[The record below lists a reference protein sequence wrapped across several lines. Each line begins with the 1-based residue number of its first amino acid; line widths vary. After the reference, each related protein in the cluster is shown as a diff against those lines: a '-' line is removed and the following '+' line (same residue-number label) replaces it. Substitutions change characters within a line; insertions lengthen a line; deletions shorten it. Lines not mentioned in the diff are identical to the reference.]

1 MEPHL
6 ELPRAD
12 LMRALQYHVRRC
24 VVLAR
29 LVEGVYGGP
38 WTGSVSLDAARLC
51 FSFAYYEADLER
63 MRADAAAVV
72 VVEQEVAR

>member
-1 MEPHL
+1 MQSHL

-12 LMRALQYHVRRC
+12 IMRALRYHVRRC

-29 LVEGVYGGP
+29 LVENVYGGP
-38 WTGSVSLDAARLC
+38 WAGSVSLDAARLC
-51 FSFAYYEADLER
+51 FSLTYYEADLER

-72 VVEQEVAR
+72 VEQGVGR